1 MLFYDFIK
9 HKNLKQAI
17 QYINETLGTHAIAI
31 PIKKDGVG
39 KLPMFINVTY
49 NLYNTVLLNRELLL
63 VESTNNE
70 ELSIQQTQKHLQLI
84 KTVFEKNIVLVTEN
98 LATYNRKRLIEKG
111 INFIEAGKQLFLPE
125 LLIDLKENYRNPRAK
140 QKQDKLLP
148 SAQFLLIY
156 HIIHRNEEW
165 KLEEHSFKEIA
176 QQLKYTPMAI
186 TNAVDN
192 LKYHDL
198 IDVQG
203 EKEKHIRFR
212 LERGELW
219 RTAEEQN
226 LLVNP
231 VLKTVFVDEMPKD
244 VFMLQTNAS
253 AMPEYS
259 NLNQSNQQYYAIE
272 KTVFY
277 GLEKS
282 NVLINQND
290 YEGHYALEVWKY
302 NPLTLVAELP
312 NDMRVVDPLS
322 LYLSLKDSQDE
333 RMEMALEQIIDKY
346 IW

>member
-1 MLFYDFIK
+1 M
-9 HKNLKQAI
+9 KQAI
-17 QYINETLGTHAIAI
+17 QYINETLGTNAIAI
-31 PIKKDGVG
+31 PIQKDGLG
-39 KLPMFINVTY
+39 KLPMFINEAY
-49 NLYNTVLLNRELLL
+49 KLYNTVLLNRELLL
-63 VESTNNE
+63 VELRNNE
-70 ELSIQQTQKHLQLI
+70 ELSILQTEKHLQLI
-84 KTVFEKNIVLVTEN
+84 KTAFEKKVVLVIEN

-111 INFIEAGKQLFLPE
+111 INFIVAGKQLFLPE
-125 LLIDLKENYRNPRAK
+125 LLIDLKETYTNPRSK
-140 QKQDKLLP
+140 QKKEKLLP

-156 HIIHRNEEW
+156 HIIHRNEKW

-176 QQLKYTPMAI
+176 QQLDYTPMAI
-186 TNAVDN
+186 TNAIDN
-192 LKYHDL
+192 LKYHG
-198 IDVQG
+198 IVDVQG
-203 EKEKHIRFR
+203 DKEKYIKFW

-219 RTAEEQN
+219 RTIEQQN

-244 VFMLQTNAS
+244 LFMLQTNAS

-259 NLNQSNQQYYAIE
+259 NLNPSKQQYYAIE

-277 GLEKS
+277 GLQKS
-282 NVLINQND
+282 NVLINPND

-312 NDMRVVDPLS
+312 NDMSAVDPLS

-333 RMEMALEQIIDKY
+333 RIEMALEQIIEKY

>member
-1 MLFYDFIK
+1 M
-9 HKNLKQAI
+9 KQAI
-17 QYINETLGTHAIAI
+17 QYINETLGTNAIAI
-31 PIKKDGVG
+31 PIQKDGLG
-39 KLPMFINVTY
+39 KLPMFINETY
-49 NLYNTVLLNRELLL
+49 KLYNTVLLNRELLL
-63 VESTNNE
+63 VELRNNE
-70 ELSIQQTQKHLQLI
+70 ELSILQTEKHLQLI
-84 KTVFEKNIVLVTEN
+84 KTAFEKKVVLVIEN

-111 INFIEAGKQLFLPE
+111 INFIVAGKQLFIPE
-125 LLIDLKENYRNPRAK
+125 LLIDLKENYTNPRAR
-140 QKQDKLLP
+140 QKKEKLLP

-156 HIIHRNEEW
+156 HIIHRNEKW

-176 QQLKYTPMAI
+176 QQLDYTPMAI

-198 IDVQG
+198 VDVQG
-203 EKEKHIRFR
+203 EKEKYIRFR
-212 LERGELW
+212 LERDELW
-219 RTAEEQN
+219 ITVEQQN

-259 NLNQSNQQYYAIE
+259 NLNPSKQQYYAIE

-277 GLEKS
+277 GLQKG
-282 NVLINQND
+282 NAMINPNE
-290 YEGHYALEVWKY
+290 YEGQYALEVWKY
-302 NPLTLVAELP
+302 NPLTLVDKLP
-312 NDMRVVDPLS
+312 NNMPVVDPLS

-333 RMEMALEQIIDKY
+333 RIEMALEQIIEKY

>member
-1 MLFYDFIK
+1 M
-9 HKNLKQAI
+9 KQAI
-17 QYINETLGTHAIAI
+17 QYINETLSTDAVAI
-31 PIKKDGVG
+31 PIQKEGLG
-39 KLPMFINVTY
+39 KLPMFINEAY
-49 NLYNTVLLNRELLL
+49 KLYNTVLLNRELLL
-63 VESTNNE
+63 VELMNNE
-70 ELSIQQTQKHLQLI
+70 ELSILQTEKHLQLI
-84 KTVFEKNIVLVTEN
+84 KTAFEKKVVLVIEN

-111 INFIEAGKQLFLPE
+111 INFIVAGKQLFIPE
-125 LLIDLKENYRNPRAK
+125 LLIDLKENYTNPRAR
-140 QKQDKLLP
+140 QKRKKLLP

-156 HIIHRNEEW
+156 HIIHRNEKW

-176 QQLKYTPMAI
+176 QQLDYTPMAI

-192 LKYHDL
+192 LKYHDVV
-198 IDVQG
+198 DVQG
-203 EKEKHIRFR
+203 EKEKYIRFR
-212 LERGELW
+212 LERGKLW
-219 RTAEEQN
+219 RTVEQKN

-259 NLNQSNQQYYAIE
+259 NLNPSKQHYYAME

-277 GLEKS
+277 GLQKS
-282 NVLINQND
+282 NVLINPND
-290 YEGHYALEVWKY
+290 YEGHYALEIWKY

-312 NDMRVVDPLS
+312 NDMSVVDPLS

-333 RMEMALEQIIDKY
+333 RIEMALEQLIEKY

>member
-1 MLFYDFIK
+1 M
-9 HKNLKQAI
+9 KQAI
-17 QYINETLGTHAIAI
+17 QYINETLGTNAIAI
-31 PIKKDGVG
+31 PIQKDGLG
-39 KLPMFINVTY
+39 KLPMFINEAY
-49 NLYNTVLLNRELLL
+49 KLYNTVLLNRELLL
-63 VESTNNE
+63 VELRNNE
-70 ELSIQQTQKHLQLI
+70 ELSILQTEKHLQLI
-84 KTVFEKNIVLVTEN
+84 KTAFEKKVVLVIEN

-111 INFIEAGKQLFLPE
+111 INFIVAGKQLFLPE
-125 LLIDLKENYRNPRAK
+125 LLIDLKESYTNPRAK
-140 QKQDKLLP
+140 QKKEKLLP

-156 HIIHRNEEW
+156 HIIHRNEKW
-165 KLEEHSFKEIA
+165 KLEENSFKEIA
-176 QQLKYTPMAI
+176 QQLDYTPMAI

-192 LKYHDL
+192 LKYHD
-198 IDVQG
+198 IVDVQG
-203 EKEKHIRFR
+203 EKEKYIRFR

-219 RTAEEQN
+219 RTVEQQN

-259 NLNQSNQQYYAIE
+259 NLNPSKQQYYAME

-277 GLEKS
+277 GLQKS
-282 NVLINQND
+282 NVLINPND

-312 NDMRVVDPLS
+312 NDMSVVDPLS
-322 LYLSLKDSQDE
+322 LYLSLKESQDE
-333 RMEMALEQIIDKY
+333 RIEMALEQIIEKY